1 VSDEGL
7 SSGYFNESL
16 ARGLRILRLFNG
28 RRPELS
34 LVEITRMTDLNRA
47 TAIRL
52 LATLAQL
59 GYIERDSKT
68 KLFKPALGILR
79 LGYSALSSRDLYS
92 VALPLLE
99 RLSQQTNETVNMGV
113 LIEREVLYIVRLA
126 RVELIKTNV
135 NVGSRLPAFCT
146 SMGKVLLTYLPAEEQ
161 ARMIAGVRFQR
172 LGPNTI
178 IKREDLVT
186 ELESVLSSGFA
197 IQDEEVSA
205 GLRGV
210 AAPVRDASEHVV
222 AAINIAVPTSRV
234 SREELLRRIRPLVV
248 ETAYQISME
257 ARLSSI
263 RTTIRG
269 GLTVPPG

>member
-1 VSDEGL
+1 MSDEGL